1 MGKRRNLIQYAALP
15 FRQGEGEPEVLM
27 VTSRE
32 TKRWILPKGNPKKNT
47 KSYMVAA
54 EEAFEEA
61 GLKGTASQKPFYTFD
76 SIKRLKSGKQVPCRV
91 RVFSLAVK
99 KQAERWPEKGERE
112 RAWMSFAEAA
122 HNAGEAG
129 LVLLFLELAADPD
142 LASARLKPHGSS
154 AKGKSKAKTKLKPKN
169 LLKKVKVKAKAKK
182 KPKAALSVKPKGK
195 AKLKTKTKTKAK
207 PKLKGKAEKGGKPKA
222 KSRTKAKAKAKT
234 RTITKTKKGAA

>member
-1 MGKRRNLIQYAALP
+1 MGKRRNLIQYAAMP
-15 FRQGEGEPEVLM
+15 FRQGQGEPEVML

-61 GLKGTASQKPFYTFD
+61 GLKGRASQKPFYTFD

-129 LVLLFLELAADPD
+129 LVLLFLELAADPEGA
-142 LASARLKPHGSS
+142 LARLKPLGLA
-154 AKGKSKAKTKLKPKN
+154 AKGKSKSKPKSKAKGKLTPKDPPKTSKAKTKT
-169 LLKKVKVKAKAKK
+169 KK
-182 KPKAALSVKPKGK
+182 KPKKKPKSAPAIKPEPKSKTK
-195 AKLKTKTKTKAK
+195 AKPKTKTKTKN
-207 PKLKGKAEKGGKPKA
+207 
-222 KSRTKAKAKAKT
+222 
-234 RTITKTKKGAA
+234 GAA

>member
-1 MGKRRNLIQYAALP
+1 MP
-15 FRQGEGEPEVLM
+15 FRQGQGEPEVML

-32 TKRWILPKGNPKKNT
+32 TRRWILPKGNPKKNT

-61 GLKGTASQKPFYTFD
+61 GLKGRASQKPFYTFD

-129 LVLLFLELAADPD
+129 LVLLFLELAADPEMA
-142 LASARLKPHGSS
+142 LARLKPHGLTAKRKSKSKPKSKVKGKLKPKDPSKKIKAKTKKKPKPAS
-154 AKGKSKAKTKLKPKN
+154 AIKPKPKSKSKAKAKPK
-169 LLKKVKVKAKAKK
+169 
-182 KPKAALSVKPKGK
+182 S
-195 AKLKTKTKTKAK
+195 KTKTKTK
-207 PKLKGKAEKGGKPKA
+207 
-222 KSRTKAKAKAKT
+222 
-234 RTITKTKKGAA
+234 TKKGAP

>member
-1 MGKRRNLIQYAALP
+1 MGKRRNLIQYAAMP
-15 FRQGEGEPEVLM
+15 FRQGQGEPEVML

-61 GLKGTASQKPFYTFD
+61 GLKGRASQKPFYTFD

-129 LVLLFLELAADPD
+129 LVLLFLELAADPEGA
-142 LASARLKPHGSS
+142 LARLKPLGLA
-154 AKGKSKAKTKLKPKN
+154 AKGKSKPKSKAKAKGKLKPKDP
-169 LLKKVKVKAKAKK
+169 LKKIKAKAKTKK
-182 KPKAALSVKPKGK
+182 KPKPAPS
-195 AKLKTKTKTKAK
+195 AK
-207 PKLKGKAEKGGKPKA
+207 P
-222 KSRTKAKAKAKT
+222 KAKAKAKPK
-234 RTITKTKKGAA
+234 TKTKNGAA

>member
-1 MGKRRNLIQYAALP
+1 MGKRRNLIQYAAMP
-15 FRQGEGEPEVLM
+15 FRQGQGEPEVML

-61 GLKGTASQKPFYTFD
+61 GLKGRASQKPFYTFD

-99 KQAERWPEKGERE
+99 KQTERWPEKGERE

-129 LVLLFLELAADPD
+129 LVLLFLELAADPEMA
-142 LASARLKPHGSS
+142 LARLKPHGLS
-154 AKGKSKAKTKLKPKN
+154 AKDKSKPKSKAKGKLKPKN
-169 LLKKVKVKAKAKK
+169 PLKKVKTKAKTKTKKKPKPAPAIKPKAKSKAKSKAKAK
-182 KPKAALSVKPKGK
+182 P
-195 AKLKTKTKTKAK
+195 KTKTKTK
-207 PKLKGKAEKGGKPKA
+207 
-222 KSRTKAKAKAKT
+222 
-234 RTITKTKKGAA
+234 TKKGAS